1 MLAYVILLVLK
12 TAAGQKNTEANL
24 GEFSMAKT
32 GTIWTTKSLTIVLD
46 YKPKSTI
53 NYLWVSDIKW
63 LNK

>member
-32 GTIWTTKSLTIVLD
+32 GTI
-46 YKPKSTI
+46 
-53 NYLWVSDIKW
+53 
-63 LNK
+63 